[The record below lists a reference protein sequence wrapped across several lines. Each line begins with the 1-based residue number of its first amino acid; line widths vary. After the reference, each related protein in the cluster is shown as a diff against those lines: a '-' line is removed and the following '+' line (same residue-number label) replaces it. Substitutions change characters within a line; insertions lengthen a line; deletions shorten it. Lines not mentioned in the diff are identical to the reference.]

1 MVTIKLG
8 KKMLAE
14 SEKYVRATVLGS
26 ASRIIK
32 ATPIDTGRLVG
43 NWQSN
48 INSPKTSKIN
58 RTNESAAQVDA
69 KINVLKLNIGEVY
82 YLSNNLDYAYYIEV
96 QRGMVKTEMAR
107 LSGIFR

>member
-1 MVTIKLG
+1 
-8 KKMLAE
+8 MLAE

-58 RTNESAAQVDA
+58 RTNESVAQVDA
-69 KINVLKLNIGEVY
+69 KINVLKLK
-82 YLSNNLDYAYYIEV
+82 
-96 QRGMVKTEMAR
+96 KTVMGVGGIVVVTFLFCLAILLIVEIKER
-107 LSGIFR
+107 L